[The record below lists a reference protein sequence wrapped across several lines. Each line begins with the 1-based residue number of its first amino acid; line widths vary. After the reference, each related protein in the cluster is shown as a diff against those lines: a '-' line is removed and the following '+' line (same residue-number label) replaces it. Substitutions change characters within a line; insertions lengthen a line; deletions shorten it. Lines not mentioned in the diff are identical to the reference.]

1 MTETK
6 QKWAVFDQNG
16 HLACL
21 PVHKIGERTVVV
33 AGGAKVPPGRL
44 WLLSDAD
51 YAPLLAAVRTR
62 AGRTDIESL
71 WRAADGET
79 LTADELAS
87 RAGAKTPAEILEI
100 LQAALD
106 NPAYFRRREGRL
118 APADESVLDKVRASL
133 RRREEEM
140 EVERDMFER
149 LEKGDV
155 AEFVRCRED
164 LLAGENK
171 NSAVFRAAKKA
182 AGGEKYIPQ
191 WLVSIG
197 ACTDARECRN
207 LIFVRDWPQRPQT
220 SPPPPPDIPDSD
232 SVGEGAFSIDDA
244 GTFEVDD
251 AFSAYTN
258 DSGHTMVGIH
268 IAVPA
273 LDEGLFTAAEY
284 DKQRLISAYFP
295 DGKVP
300 MLSESHIKAY
310 SLQAGE
316 SRMALSWYCRFD
328 PTTGAVHDTETKLNR
343 IVVRNNY
350 CPEDFDDGAP
360 AEVAAAYA
368 MLESFTAVLPPLP
381 ARERFDFRILTDPP
395 AVNALP
401 RRPVGLLVEKLM
413 RHINTEWARVIAGY
427 GGLYRANGALTFRP
441 AGDNLYAWL
450 SSPLRRYV
458 DLANQRLLLERLG
471 LTDPAKINWRKLAR
485 TFASQQTLARRYQDA
500 AERHFVLSALQALP
514 QESVLEGT
522 WHDKGKV
529 RLCDYPIN
537 GPVADGP
544 SCRSSIGE
552 PVQVRIRDIDLFAQ
566 RARFFIA

>member
-1 MTETK
+1 MMETK

-21 PVHKIGERTVVV
+21 PVQRIGERTVVV
-33 AGGAKVPPGRL
+33 VGGAKVPPGRL

-51 YAPLLAAVRTR
+51 YEPLLLAARTR
-62 AGRTDIESL
+62 ASRLDIEFL
-71 WRAADGET
+71 WRVAGGET
-79 LTADELAS
+79 LTATELAN
-87 RAGAKTPAEILEI
+87 RAGAKTPSEVLEV

-118 APADESVLDKVRASL
+118 APADATVLDKVRASL

-140 EVERDMFER
+140 EEECDIFER
-149 LEKGDV
+149 LEKGDIS
-155 AEFVRCRED
+155 EFVRCREE
-164 LLAGENK
+164 LLTSENK
-171 NSAVFRAAKKA
+171 NSVIFRAAKKA
-182 AGGEKYIPQ
+182 AGGEKHIAQ

-207 LIFVRDWPQRPQT
+207 LIFERDWPQRWEIEPPQ
-220 SPPPPPDIPDSD
+220 PPDVPESD

-251 AFSAYTN
+251 AFSAYTDN
-258 DSGHTMVGIH
+258 SGHTIVGIH

-273 LDEGLFTAAEY
+273 LDKALFAVSEY
-284 DKQRLISAYFP
+284 GEQRLISAYFP

-300 MLSESHIKAY
+300 MLSESHIKTY

-316 SRMALSWYCRFD
+316 KQTALSWYCRFD
-328 PTTGAVHDTETKLNR
+328 PATGMLHDTETRLNR

-350 CPEDFDDGAP
+350 CPEDFDNGAP
-360 AEVAAAYA
+360 AEVSAAYA
-368 MLESFTAVLPPLP
+368 LLEDFVGILPPLP
-381 ARERFDFRILTDPP
+381 ARERLNFRIVIDPP
-395 AVNALP
+395 KVCANP

-413 RHINTEWARVIAGY
+413 RHINTEWARIIAGY
-427 GGLYRANGALTFRP
+427 GGLYRTNGALTLRP
-441 AGDNLYAWL
+441 SSDNLYAWL

-458 DLANQRLLLERLG
+458 DLANQRLLLMRLG
-471 LTDPAKINWRKLAR
+471 LVDPAEINWRKLAR
-485 TFASQQTLARRYQDA
+485 SFSTQQTLARHYQDT
-500 AERHFVLSALQALP
+500 AERHFVLSAMLALP
-514 QESVLEGT
+514 ENSVLAGT

-529 RLCDYPIN
+529 RLRDYPIN

-544 SCRSSIGE
+544 SRRPAAGGA
-552 PVQVRIRDIDLFAQ
+552 VQVRIRDIDLFAQ
-566 RARFFIA
+566 RARFFLA